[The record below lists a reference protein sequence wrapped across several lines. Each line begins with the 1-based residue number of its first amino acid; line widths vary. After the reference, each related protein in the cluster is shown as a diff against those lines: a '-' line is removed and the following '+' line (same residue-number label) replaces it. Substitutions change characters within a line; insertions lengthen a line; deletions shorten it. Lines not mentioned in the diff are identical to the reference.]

1 MFANQIE
8 FLQLLNGTVQYVVP
22 RWQRRYRWGQ
32 SEIERLIEDL
42 VTVAAAG
49 PESGHY
55 GGTML
60 TFSEPG
66 PAGIVKT
73 YRVVD
78 GQQRLTTISILL
90 ACIAES
96 LGAQGV
102 CGDWTAQIIKD
113 DRLTNPGKPQDRL
126 HKLRLQKGDDEEYR
140 DVLAGKSTG
149 AGAVTQAWRTIRR
162 LVARNDIAILLRG
175 LERFRV
181 VSIGLDGNEDP
192 QQIFESLNATG
203 RPLTES
209 EKVKNWLLMG
219 LPETLQHELH
229 DVCWTDIEKALGGQ
243 HTTEPID
250 IFLRDLLRWRTGVI
264 QGMDRVYEGLRR
276 WAVRQQGTVDRPK
289 LCYELARLA
298 KLYGVLTGTADNH
311 SNQKVERELRHL
323 RAMGIDVHRPF
334 TLRLLDDA
342 EKTDETKFSDND
354 LAQTLRYIGTWI
366 TRLWLADRPTAG
378 LNKAIAE
385 IAHGPGPPKGENYA
399 EYWLGRIQRL
409 SNTRTGVPSD
419 DEVIEGISSRRAYG
433 GGTTPVTF
441 AVLCAIMEAEH
452 REQAPARN
460 HLTVEHIMPQKLT
473 TVWRHELGQDAD
485 EVHEQ
490 YCNLMANLT
499 LSGDITNA
507 EMGAKSFKTKAKAY
521 EESTIGM
528 TRRLADESTWNE
540 EALERRSDQL
550 ATRILSIWSWKSHET
565 KIRTGTPLKWRIDEG
580 DWHLENTASGMVLN
594 VAGMLVAMDPKNPQ
608 RLSGNVLTRDVF
620 NSSSIPIDSKASA
633 IRFRAV
639 TGSEDLFI
647 YPYTENYSVAAK
659 RCQDM
664 GQRCGVK
671 VEVEIKSD
679 NRHMLFWR
687 FLKEQTGGVPG
698 QKDNWRGPS
707 QWTSPLNTEG
717 DRISIYVG
725 NPDLL
730 WLYVKGGSSGDSSER
745 PNRMRRYSYL
755 IQQFMS
761 DQDLAD
767 NLQKNSEQGWTIE
780 IQRSWIRDDRD
791 EWPEAAHWI
800 KEQQERLSDILMN
813 H

>member
-8 FLQLLNGTVQYVVP
+8 FLELLNGTVQYVVP

-42 VTVAAAG
+42 ITVAAAG

-78 GQQRLTTISILL
+78 GQQRLTTVSILL
-90 ACIAES
+90 SCIAES

-113 DRLTNPGKPQDRL
+113 DRLTNPGKPPNKLR
-126 HKLRLQKGDDEEYR
+126 KLRLQKGDDEEYR
-140 DVLAGKSTG
+140 DILAGKTTG

-181 VSIGLDGNEDP
+181 VSIGLDGKEDP

-219 LPETLQHELH
+219 LPEALQQELH
-229 DVCWTDIEKALGGQ
+229 DECWTDIEQALGGQ
-243 HTTEPID
+243 HATEPID
-250 IFLRDLLRWRTGVI
+250 VFLRDLLRWRTGVI

-298 KLYGVLTGTADNH
+298 KLYGILSGTAGSH
-311 SNQKVERELRHL
+311 SNQNVERELRHL
-323 RAMGIDVHRPF
+323 RAMGIDVHRPLS
-334 TLRLLDDA
+334 LRLLDDA
-342 EKTDETKFSDND
+342 EKKNEDGVYDKD

-385 IAHGPGPPKGENYA
+385 IAHGPGPSKGENYA

-409 SNTRTGVPSD
+409 NNTRTGVPD
-419 DEVIEGISSRRAYG
+419 DDAVIDGVRSRRAYG

-441 AVLCAIMEAEH
+441 AVLCAMMEAEH
-452 REQAPARN
+452 KEQSPPRN
-460 HLTVEHIMPQKLT
+460 RLTVEHIMPQKLT
-473 TVWRHELGQDAD
+473 KEWRQELGQDAD
-485 EVHEQ
+485 EVHER
-490 YCNLMANLT
+490 YCNLLANLT
-499 LSGDITNA
+499 LSGDVTNA
-507 EMGAKSFKTKAKAY
+507 EMGAKPFKEKAKAY
-521 EESTIGM
+521 KKSTIGM
-528 TRRLADESTWNE
+528 TRRIAEESTWNE
-540 EALERRSDQL
+540 DALQRRSEQL
-550 ATRILSIWSWKSHET
+550 ATCIISFWSWKSHGV
-565 KIRTGTPLKWRIDEG
+565 KALTGTPLKWRIDEG

-620 NSSSIPIDSKASA
+620 PASDIPAESTTSA
-633 IRFRAV
+633 LRFRAV
-639 TGSEDLFI
+639 TGSEDFFI

-664 GQRCGVK
+664 GHRCGVK

-679 NRHMLFWR
+679 NRHMLFWK

-707 QWTSPLNTEG
+707 QWTSPLNAEG
-717 DRISIYVG
+717 DRIGIYVG

-730 WLYVKGGSSGDSSER
+730 WLYVRAGSSGESAER
-745 PNRMRRYSYL
+745 SDRMRQYSYM

-761 DQDLAD
+761 DQNLAD

-780 IQRSWIRDDRD
+780 VQRPWSRDDED
-791 EWPEAAHWI
+791 EWLDAALWI
-800 KEQQERLSDILMN
+800 KEQQERLEAILTQ